1 MLAEPSPPRLSDL
14 RAGSDS
20 AWNDAVR
27 ILGPPLRG
35 FIAARGARDPDA
47 TLGDVFLDL
56 TRGIDRL
63 DGDWASFRTLAFVV
77 ARRRVVDDLRAAARR
92 PTEAVDW
99 QALDRAIVGGDVE
112 QEAMRQLDRSWM
124 LDLLSDLTEIQ
135 RDVLTMRFISG
146 LTIQEV
152 ASITG
157 STETG
162 VKANQRRGLTALRK
176 RLENADAAHGDP
188 SLDHVA
194 VALGASS

>member
-1 MLAEPSPPRLSDL
+1 M
-14 RAGSDS
+14 
-20 AWNDAVR
+20 R

-56 TRGIDRL
+56 TRGIDRVN
-63 DGDWASFRTLAFVV
+63 GDWTSFRTLAFVV

-92 PTEAVDW
+92 PTDTVDW

-112 QEAMRQLDRSWM
+112 QEAMRQLDRSWT

-162 VKANQRRGLTALRK
+162 VKANQRRGLAALRK
-176 RLENADAAHGDP
+176 RLESVETDDLEP
-188 SLDHVA
+188 SLDQVA
-194 VALGASS
+194 VALGATS